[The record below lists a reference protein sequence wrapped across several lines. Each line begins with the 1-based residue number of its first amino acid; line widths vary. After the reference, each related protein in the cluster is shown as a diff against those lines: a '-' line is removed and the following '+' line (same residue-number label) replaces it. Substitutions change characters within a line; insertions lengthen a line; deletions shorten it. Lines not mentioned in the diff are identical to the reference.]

1 MSDYSEAVED
11 DENTETGSAVTELSA
26 TAEEEEGGSTTK
38 KKSRNNHQRS
48 SSIDD
53 GLPKLHQGLTIPFR
67 TIKRI
72 MKTTDS
78 TVGNIQNDAAIMVTA
93 ALEHFVKVIALQSL
107 EAAKK
112 KRDGTNI
119 VKYEDVAMARA
130 NNSSFSFLDLLI
142 P

>member
-1 MSDYSEAVED
+1 
-11 DENTETGSAVTELSA
+11 
-26 TAEEEEGGSTTK
+26 
-38 KKSRNNHQRS
+38 
-48 SSIDD
+48 
-53 GLPKLHQGLTIPFR
+53 
-67 TIKRI
+67 

-107 EAAKK
+107 EVAKK